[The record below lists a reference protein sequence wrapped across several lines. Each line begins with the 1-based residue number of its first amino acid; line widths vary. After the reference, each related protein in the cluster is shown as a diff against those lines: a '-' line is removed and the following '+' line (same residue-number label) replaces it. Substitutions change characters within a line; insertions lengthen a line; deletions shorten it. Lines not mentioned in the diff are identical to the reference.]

1 MEKRKI
7 FENTRLYNC
16 EDIKNASIENLKLR
30 ALKLYIIL
38 TILLILV
45 GGLFVG
51 LGIAY
56 NGDITTLVSGIVILF
71 MVCFMWTF
79 YLIAITKIKKADY
92 KDTEYKY
99 TFYED
104 ELIINV
110 NSINLN
116 QHMVIKYN
124 DVIKCVKSKNYTF
137 IFINRIQAFFFLNA
151 DLNDEVY
158 NLLKKNIKN
167 YKD

>member
-51 LGIAY
+51 LGIVY

-79 YLIAITKIKKADY
+79 YLIAITKIKK
-92 KDTEYKY
+92 
-99 TFYED
+99 
-104 ELIINV
+104 LIIKILN
-110 NSINLN
+110 INILFMKMN
-116 QHMVIKYN
+116 
-124 DVIKCVKSKNYTF
+124 
-137 IFINRIQAFFFLNA
+137 
-151 DLNDEVY
+151 
-158 NLLKKNIKN
+158 
-167 YKD
+167 